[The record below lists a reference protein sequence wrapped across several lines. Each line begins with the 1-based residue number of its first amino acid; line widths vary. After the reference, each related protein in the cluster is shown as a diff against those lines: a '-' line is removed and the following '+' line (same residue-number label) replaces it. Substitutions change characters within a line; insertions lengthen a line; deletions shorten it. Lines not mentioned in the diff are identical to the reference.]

1 MTGWPLSGVDY
12 TPTNTLDQD
21 LLGTLKEFLD
31 SLSSSLCDLGQS
43 AVQLLDYVTMVIRDL
58 TDYCVGGLDRLVQR
72 FCDLVATLQDWSQY
86 AMAGLG
92 KVIEP
97 IVSRLDGVSFS
108 FRMYGGDFTLSFGGD
123 EPGLHG
129 SPEML
134 AIGFHLSFG
143 DSQVSMTAA
152 FARGLRPFSLSFDK
166 WHHILHRF
174 HRKCCH
180 RSSNGAL

>member
-1 MTGWPLSGVDY
+1 
-12 TPTNTLDQD
+12 
-21 LLGTLKEFLD
+21 
-31 SLSSSLCDLGQS
+31 
-43 AVQLLDYVTMVIRDL
+43 MVIRDL
-58 TDYCVGGLDRLVQR
+58 TDYCAGGLDRLVQR

-97 IVSRLDGVSFS
+97 IALPPRWCIVS

-143 DSQVSMTAA
+143 DSHVSMTA
-152 FARGLRPFSLSFDK
+152 RLLEVSD
-166 WHHILHRF
+166 H
-174 HRKCCH
+174 CH
-180 RSSNGAL
+180 YLLINGTYPLPVPS